1 MKRAFDLFLSLVGL
15 VALCPFLA
23 LVCLAILLTS
33 GSPVIFSQERVGLR
47 GRSFAVKKFRTMQA
61 LKGAEAGLFEPGSRA
76 RVTPFGQLLR
86 AWKIDE
92 LPQLWN
98 VVKGEMSFVG
108 PRPEIRKWVDAFPG
122 RWRKVL
128 SVRPGITDPASLV
141 YRDEEDLLAASPNP
155 EMTYR
160 EVILPHKL
168 TLYEEYVD
176 RRTFFGD
183 LLIILETLGR
193 IVVRSEPAISLER

>member
-1 MKRAFDLFLSLVGL
+1 MKRAFDILFSLLGL
-15 VALCPFLA
+15 VALMPFLVFVGLA
-23 LVCLAILLTS
+23 LLLTS
-33 GSPVIFSQERVGLR
+33 GRPVFFSQERVGLG
-47 GRSFAVKKFRTMQA
+47 GRPFRLLKFRTMTR
-61 LKGAEAGLFEPGSRA
+61 LNGAEAGLFEPGSRS
-76 RVTPFGQLLR
+76 RVTPVGRVLR

-160 EVILPHKL
+160 DVILPHKL
-168 TLYEEYVD
+168 TLYEDYVD
-176 RRTFFGD
+176 RRTFLGD